1 MGLFLTFDAVGLGVF
16 TIIGATRINHG
27 ISLMV
32 SADASGLQKGVIC
45 LNKFCWSTCVRFIDL
60 RGSQSRNFQYYLH
73 HFCNSSELWQYI
85 INGICL

>member
-45 LNKFCWSTCVRFIDL
+45 LNKFVGVLVYALLIYEGVSLEI
-60 RGSQSRNFQYYLH
+60 
-73 HFCNSSELWQYI
+73 SSI
-85 INGICL
+85 ICIIFVTLQNYGNTS